1 MCVHVSSCVCVT
13 KGHVRKMV
21 PPQHWAPGGPI
32 VQEQRNRGMVG
43 EKERGMGRASRERR
57 ESLEE
62 RLIFPFG
69 RMTAPRRFIECVRVY
84 KGLCVRV
91 FVCVRVDIRVRVC
104 VCVCS
109 CVCMCVCV
117 CLRVCVSR
125 GVLYNGLHRSRNTRD
140 KHTRTRT
147 HSLERALYGQGELV
161 WIRSVSATVS
171 TFHQMTLVKTLLK
184 QRTADLFPGSVC

>member
-69 RMTAPRRFIECVRVY
+69 RMNAPRRFIECVRVY
-84 KGLCVRV
+84 KGLCVCV
-91 FVCVRVDIRVRVC
+91 FVCVRVDIRECVC
-104 VCVCS
+104 VCVCVFPEE
-109 CVCMCVCV
+109 CFIMVCTEAETLETNTHAHAHTAWNEPYMD
-117 CLRVCVSR
+117 RVNLSGFAPSPPQCPPF
-125 GVLYNGLHRSRNTRD
+125 T
-140 KHTRTRT
+140 K
-147 HSLERALYGQGELV
+147 
-161 WIRSVSATVS
+161 
-171 TFHQMTLVKTLLK
+171 
-184 QRTADLFPGSVC
+184 